1 MIFYVIS
8 FFFKDELKKHDEI
21 VKMMNL
27 EKQNLINSR
36 DDLTNEVEKHLAEL
50 QSLKIDIKLAKV
62 IKNI

>member
-1 MIFYVIS
+1 
-8 FFFKDELKKHDEI
+8 
-21 VKMMNL
+21 MNL

-36 DDLTNEVEKHLAEL
+36 DDLTNEVKKHLAEL